1 MRNRCFWTPTP
12 GAGLT
17 AFAKATAVKKPCA
30 TEITPT
36 HATYATHDPYDPYDP
51 HNPHEPHDPRLIHS
65 QPSMREIIPDARPRP
80 RIRPIAVVATIA
92 GVLLFIYTLQA
103 SGPREILRQ
112 LRQIG
117 FGFLVVLALSAIR
130 MAVRAKAWS
139 LCVEDTERFTFG
151 QAFKAYVTG
160 DAVGN
165 VLPLGPL
172 ASEGTKALLIRR
184 NIATAAAFSSVVLE
198 NIFYSIS
205 VAIMVMVGTLAFLF
219 GYRPTNAAL
228 TITLSLGAVAIV
240 SVVAVWW
247 LLRSEPRFLSRFLKH
262 DAVRDAEDRV
272 FRFAATRKER
282 IGQILLL
289 QFAFHVAAV
298 LEIYFLLRIL
308 IGHTERTLLMALVLG
323 TVERLIMIAFKFVP
337 LRLGVDHAG
346 SGGIAEVLGMG
357 SAVGVTIATVR
368 TARNLLWA
376 AVGLA
381 MLARQTRSEET
392 LETKI

>member
-1 MRNRCFWTPTP
+1 
-12 GAGLT
+12 
-17 AFAKATAVKKPCA
+17 
-30 TEITPT
+30 
-36 HATYATHDPYDPYDP
+36 
-51 HNPHEPHDPRLIHS
+51 
-65 QPSMREIIPDARPRP
+65 MREVITDARPRP
-80 RIRPIAVVATIA
+80 RIHPIAVVATIA

-103 SGPREILRQ
+103 SGPPEILRQ

-184 NIATAAAFSSVVLE
+184 NIATSAAFSSVVLE
-198 NIFYSIS
+198 NIFYGIS
-205 VAIMVMVGTLAFLF
+205 VAIMVMVGTLAFLL

-228 TITLSLGAVAIV
+228 TITLSLGVVAIV

-262 DAVRDAEDRV
+262 DAVRGAEDRV
-272 FRFAATRKER
+272 FRFSATRKER

-298 LEIYFLLRIL
+298 LEIYVLLRL
-308 IGHTERTLLMALVLG
+308 LVGHTERTLLMALVLG

-346 SGGIAEVLGMG
+346 SGSIAEILGLG
-357 SAVGVTIATVR
+357 SPVGVTIATVR
-368 TARNLLWA
+368 TARNLFWA
-376 AVGLA
+376 VVGLA
-381 MLARQTRSEET
+381 MLTRSTREPR
-392 LETKI
+392 I

>member
-1 MRNRCFWTPTP
+1 MQR
-12 GAGLT
+12 
-17 AFAKATAVKKPCA
+17 
-30 TEITPT
+30 ITT
-36 HATYATHDPYDPYDP
+36 STRSRA
-51 HNPHEPHDPRLIHS
+51 
-65 QPSMREIIPDARPRP
+65 
-80 RIRPIAVVATIA
+80 RIRPIAVVATVA

-117 FGFLVVLALSAIR
+117 AGFIVVLALSAIR

-151 QAFKAYVTG
+151 QAFKAYITG

-184 NIATAAAFSSVVLE
+184 NIATSAAFSSVVLE

-205 VAIMVMVGTLAFLF
+205 VAIMIMIGTLAFLL

-228 TITLSLGAVAIV
+228 TITLSLAAVAIV
-240 SVVAVWW
+240 SVIAVWW

-262 DAVRDAEDRV
+262 AAVRDAEDRV
-272 FRFAATRKER
+272 FRFAASRKER
-282 IGQILLL
+282 IWQILLL

-298 LEIYFLLRIL
+298 LEIYFLLRL
-308 IGHTERTLLMALVLG
+308 LVGHNERTLLMALILG

-346 SGGIAEVLGMG
+346 SGSVAEVLGIG
-357 SAVGVTIATVR
+357 APVGVTIATVR
-368 TARNLLWA
+368 TARNLFWA
-376 AVGLA
+376 ALGLA
-381 MLARQTRSEET
+381 MLARSTQKEGPAEISRP
-392 LETKI
+392 

>member
-1 MRNRCFWTPTP
+1 
-12 GAGLT
+12 
-17 AFAKATAVKKPCA
+17 
-30 TEITPT
+30 
-36 HATYATHDPYDPYDP
+36 
-51 HNPHEPHDPRLIHS
+51 
-65 QPSMREIIPDARPRP
+65 MREPSAPAPSRP
-80 RIRPIAVVATIA
+80 RIHPIAVVATIA

-165 VLPLGPL
+165 VLPLGPV

-184 NIATAAAFSSVVLE
+184 NIATSAAFSSVVLE

-205 VAIMVMVGTLAFLF
+205 VAIMVMVGTLAFLL
-219 GYRPTNAAL
+219 GYQPANAAL
-228 TITLSLGAVAIV
+228 TITLSLGAVAVV

-247 LLRSEPRFLSRFLKH
+247 LLRSEPRLLSRFLTH
-262 DAVRDAEDRV
+262 NAVRAAEDRV
-272 FRFAATRKER
+272 FRFTATRKDR
-282 IGQILLL
+282 IGQILVL

-298 LEIYFLLRIL
+298 LEIYFLLRL
-308 IGHTERTLLMALVLG
+308 LVGHTERTLLMAVILG

-346 SGGIAEVLGMG
+346 SGGIAEVLAIG
-357 SAVGVTIATVR
+357 APVGVTIATVR
-368 TARNLLWA
+368 TARNLFWA

-381 MLARQTRSEET
+381 MLARSTRKRPAESSGPES
-392 LETKI
+392 LA

>member
-1 MRNRCFWTPTP
+1 
-12 GAGLT
+12 
-17 AFAKATAVKKPCA
+17 
-30 TEITPT
+30 
-36 HATYATHDPYDPYDP
+36 
-51 HNPHEPHDPRLIHS
+51 
-65 QPSMREIIPDARPRP
+65 MREPGETGPSRP
-80 RIRPIAVVATIA
+80 RIHPIAVVATIA

-117 FGFLVVLALSAIR
+117 FGFLVVLALSTIR

-139 LCVEDTERFTFG
+139 LCVEDAERFTFR

-205 VAIMVMVGTLAFLF
+205 VAIMVMVGTLAFLL
-219 GYRPTNAAL
+219 GYKPTNAAL

-240 SVVAVWW
+240 AVVAVWW

-272 FRFAATRKER
+272 FRFAATRNER
-282 IGQILLL
+282 IAHILLL
-289 QFAFHVAAV
+289 QFAFHVTAV
-298 LEIYFLLRIL
+298 LEIYFLLRL
-308 IGHTERTLLMALVLG
+308 LVGHTERTLLMALVLG

-346 SGGIAEVLGMG
+346 SGSIAQVLGMG

-368 TARNLLWA
+368 TARNLFWA

-381 MLARQTRSEET
+381 MLARSTRKRPAEISRP
-392 LETKI
+392 

>member
-1 MRNRCFWTPTP
+1 
-12 GAGLT
+12 
-17 AFAKATAVKKPCA
+17 
-30 TEITPT
+30 
-36 HATYATHDPYDPYDP
+36 
-51 HNPHEPHDPRLIHS
+51 
-65 QPSMREIIPDARPRP
+65 MRELSPPDPPRP

-92 GVLLFIYTLQA
+92 GIVLFIYTLQA
-103 SGPREILRQ
+103 SGPGDILRQ

-117 FGFLVVLALSAIR
+117 PGFLVVLALSTFR

-139 LCVEDTERFTFG
+139 LCVEDAERFTFG
-151 QAFKAYVTG
+151 QAFKAYITG

-165 VLPLGPL
+165 VLPLGPI
-172 ASEGTKALLIRR
+172 ASEGTKALLIRS
-184 NIATAAAFSSVVLE
+184 NVATSAAFSSVVLE
-198 NIFYSIS
+198 NIFYGIS

-228 TITLSLGAVAIV
+228 TITLALGAIAIV

-262 DAVRDAEDRV
+262 DAVRDDEDRV

-298 LEIYFLLRIL
+298 LEIYFLLRL
-308 IGHTERTLLMALVLG
+308 LVGHTAQTWLIALVLG
-323 TVERLIMIAFKFVP
+323 TVERLIMIGFKFVP

-346 SGGIAEVLGMG
+346 AGTIAELLGLG

-368 TARNLLWA
+368 TARNLFWA
-376 AVGLA
+376 AIGL
-381 MLARQTRSEET
+381 T
-392 LETKI
+392 LLGRTTKKAGPANRGGGP

>member
-1 MRNRCFWTPTP
+1 
-12 GAGLT
+12 
-17 AFAKATAVKKPCA
+17 
-30 TEITPT
+30 
-36 HATYATHDPYDPYDP
+36 
-51 HNPHEPHDPRLIHS
+51 
-65 QPSMREIIPDARPRP
+65 MREVPPPPRERP
-80 RIRPIAVVATIA
+80 RIRPIAVIGTVA
-92 GVLLFIYTLQA
+92 GVVLFIYTLQA
-103 SGPREILRQ
+103 AGPREILRQ
-112 LRQIG
+112 LREIG
-117 FGFLVVLALSAIR
+117 FGFIIVLALSTIR

-151 QAFKAYVTG
+151 QAFKAYITG

-184 NIATAAAFSSVVLE
+184 NIATSAAFSSVVLE

-205 VAIMVMVGTLAFLF
+205 VAIMVMVGTLAFLL

-228 TITLSLGAVAIV
+228 TIALSLGAVAIV
-240 SVVAVWW
+240 SIVAVWW
-247 LLRSEPRFLSRFLKH
+247 LLRSEPRLLSRFLKH

-272 FRFAATRKER
+272 FRFATTRQER
-282 IGQILLL
+282 VWQILML

-298 LEIYFLLRIL
+298 LEIYFLLTLL
-308 IGHTERTLLMALVLG
+308 IAPTDRTLLIALILG

-346 SGGIAEVLGMG
+346 SGGIAEVLAIG
-357 SAVGVTIATVR
+357 APVGVTIATVR
-368 TARNLLWA
+368 TARNLFWA

-381 MLARQTRSEET
+381 MLARSTHNEG
-392 LETKI
+392 

>member
-1 MRNRCFWTPTP
+1 
-12 GAGLT
+12 
-17 AFAKATAVKKPCA
+17 
-30 TEITPT
+30 
-36 HATYATHDPYDPYDP
+36 
-51 HNPHEPHDPRLIHS
+51 
-65 QPSMREIIPDARPRP
+65 MREPSPPAPSRP
-80 RIRPIAVVATIA
+80 RIRPIAVIGTVA
-92 GVLLFIYTLQA
+92 GVVLFIYTLQA
-103 SGPREILRQ
+103 AGPREILRQ

-117 FGFLVVLALSAIR
+117 FGFGVVLALSAIR

-151 QAFKAYVTG
+151 QAFKAYITG

-184 NIATAAAFSSVVLE
+184 NIATSAAFSSVVLE

-205 VAIMVMVGTLAFLF
+205 VAIVVMVGTLAFLL

-240 SVVAVWW
+240 SVIAVWW

-262 DAVRDAEDRV
+262 DAVRDAEHRV
-272 FRFAATRKER
+272 FRFAVTRKER

-298 LEIYFLLRIL
+298 LEIYFLLTLL
-308 IGHTERTLLMALVLG
+308 IGYTDRMLLIALILG

-337 LRLGVDHAG
+337 LRLGIDHAG
-346 SGGIAEVLGMG
+346 SGSIADVLAIG
-357 SAVGVTIATVR
+357 APVGVTIATVR
-368 TARNLLWA
+368 TARNLFWA
-376 AVGLA
+376 ALGLA
-381 MLARQTRSEET
+381 LLMRSTRKGPAERSGP
-392 LETKI
+392 

>member
-1 MRNRCFWTPTP
+1 MEEVRASAPSRRRISPL
-12 GAGLT
+12 GII
-17 AFAKATAVKKPCA
+17 ATV
-30 TEITPT
+30 
-36 HATYATHDPYDPYDP
+36 
-51 HNPHEPHDPRLIHS
+51 
-65 QPSMREIIPDARPRP
+65 
-80 RIRPIAVVATIA
+80 A

-103 SGPREILRQ
+103 AGPREILRQ

-117 FGFLVVLALSAIR
+117 LGFVVVLALSAIR

-172 ASEGTKALLIRR
+172 ASEGTKALLSRR
-184 NIATAAAFSSVVLE
+184 VITTPSAFSSVVLE

-205 VAIMVMVGTLAFLF
+205 VAIMVMVGTLAFLL
-219 GYRPTNAAL
+219 GYQPTNAAL
-228 TITLSLGAVAIV
+228 TITLSLGAIAVV
-240 SVVAVWW
+240 SIVAVWW
-247 LLRSEPRFLSRFLKH
+247 LMRSQPRLLSRFLKH
-262 DAVRDAEDRV
+262 DAVRAAEDRI
-272 FRFAATRKER
+272 FRFTQTRPR
-282 IGQILLL
+282 HVWQILLL

-298 LEIYFLLRIL
+298 LEIYFLLRLL
-308 IGHTERTLLMALVLG
+308 IGHTDRTLLIAIILG

-346 SGGIAEVLGMG
+346 SGGISEVLGIG
-357 SAVGVTIATVR
+357 SSVGVTIATVR
-368 TARNLLWA
+368 TARNLFWA

-381 MLARQTRSEET
+381 MLARRTNRGPAEISRP
-392 LETKI
+392 

>member
-1 MRNRCFWTPTP
+1 
-12 GAGLT
+12 
-17 AFAKATAVKKPCA
+17 
-30 TEITPT
+30 
-36 HATYATHDPYDPYDP
+36 
-51 HNPHEPHDPRLIHS
+51 
-65 QPSMREIIPDARPRP
+65 MREIIPDARPRP
-80 RIRPIAVVATIA
+80 RIPPIAVVATIA

>member
-1 MRNRCFWTPTP
+1 
-12 GAGLT
+12 
-17 AFAKATAVKKPCA
+17 
-30 TEITPT
+30 
-36 HATYATHDPYDPYDP
+36 
-51 HNPHEPHDPRLIHS
+51 
-65 QPSMREIIPDARPRP
+65 MREINAETRPKP

-103 SGPREILRQ
+103 SGPGEVLRQ

-117 FGFLVVLALSAIR
+117 AGFIVVLALSAIR

-184 NIATAAAFSSVVLE
+184 NIATSAAFSSVVLE
-198 NIFYSIS
+198 NVFYGIS
-205 VAIMVMVGTLAFLF
+205 VAIMVMVGTLAFLL

-228 TITLSLGAVAIV
+228 TITLSLAAVAIV
-240 SVVAVWW
+240 SIVAVWW

-289 QFAFHVAAV
+289 QIAFHVLAV
-298 LEIYFLLRIL
+298 AEIYFLLRL
-308 IGHTERTLLMALVLG
+308 LVGHTERTLLIAVILG

-346 SGGIAEVLGMG
+346 SGSISEVLGMG

-368 TARNLLWA
+368 TARNLFWA
-376 AVGLA
+376 ALGLA
-381 MLARQTRSEET
+381 LLAKQESRN
-392 LETKI
+392 

>member
-1 MRNRCFWTPTP
+1 
-12 GAGLT
+12 
-17 AFAKATAVKKPCA
+17 
-30 TEITPT
+30 
-36 HATYATHDPYDPYDP
+36 
-51 HNPHEPHDPRLIHS
+51 
-65 QPSMREIIPDARPRP
+65 MREPSAPPPSRP
-80 RIRPIAVVATIA
+80 RIHPIAVVATIA
-92 GVLLFIYTLQA
+92 GVLLFIYTVQA

-139 LCVEDTERFTFG
+139 LCVDDAERFTFG

-184 NIATAAAFSSVVLE
+184 RIATSAAFSSVVLE

-205 VAIMVMVGTLAFLF
+205 VAIMVMVGTLAFLL
-219 GYRPTNAAL
+219 GYQPTNAAL

-247 LLRSEPRFLSRFLKH
+247 ILRSEPRLLSRFLKH
-262 DAVRDAEDRV
+262 DAVRAAEDRV
-272 FRFAATRKER
+272 FRFASVRKER
-282 IGQILLL
+282 IWQILLL

-298 LEIYFLLRIL
+298 LEIYFLLRLL
-308 IGHTERTLLMALVLG
+308 IPHDERMLLMAIVLG

-346 SGGIAEVLGMG
+346 SGGIADVLGIG
-357 SAVGVTIATVR
+357 IPVGVTIATVR
-368 TARNLLWA
+368 TARNLFWA

-381 MLARQTRSEET
+381 MLARSTRKGPAEISGP
-392 LETKI
+392 

>member
-1 MRNRCFWTPTP
+1 
-12 GAGLT
+12 
-17 AFAKATAVKKPCA
+17 
-30 TEITPT
+30 
-36 HATYATHDPYDPYDP
+36 
-51 HNPHEPHDPRLIHS
+51 
-65 QPSMREIIPDARPRP
+65 MREVSIDTRPRP
-80 RIRPIAVVATIA
+80 RIHPIAVVATIA

-117 FGFLVVLALSAIR
+117 FGFLVVLALSAVR

-184 NIATAAAFSSVVLE
+184 NIATSAAFSSVVLE

-205 VAIMVMVGTLAFLF
+205 VAIMVMVGTLAFLL
-219 GYRPTNAAL
+219 GYQPTNAAL

-272 FRFAATRKER
+272 FRFAATSKER

-298 LEIYFLLRIL
+298 LEIYFLLRL
-308 IGHTERTLLMALVLG
+308 LVGHTERSLLMALVLG

-346 SGGIAEVLGMG
+346 SGSIAEVLGMG
-357 SAVGVTIATVR
+357 AAIGVTIATVR
-368 TARNLLWA
+368 TARNLFWA
-376 AVGLA
+376 ALGLV
-381 MLARQTRSEET
+381 MLSRSAQKEGPAE
-392 LETKI
+392 ISRP